1 MNMNKGTDRQEHEFD
16 PRPVSDE
23 QLREEFSREQVERW
37 RREADQAHCEWFD
50 IMDNQYGKD

>member
-1 MNMNKGTDRQEHEFD
+1 MNRHKETDREEHEFD

-23 QLREEFSREQVERW
+23 QLRAEFSREQVERW
-37 RREADQAHCEWFD
+37 RRKADEAHCEWLD